1 MSKVEAYLR
10 VKDVARYVGLSLDGV
25 QELIDNGELE
35 TMELNG
41 QVKIRKSEVDR
52 WLDEQVN
59 IESLLDLTDKLEGE
73 IDIEEVASS
82 LDMEV
87 EEVRKKLNKD
97 SEKI

>member
-1 MSKVEAYLR
+1 MR

-73 IDIEEVASS
+73 IDISNDDGTTFSIRFPREE
-82 LDMEV
+82 LE
-87 EEVRKKLNKD
+87 NKPL
-97 SEKI
+97 K